1 MKNNKRMKKVKFLI
15 SILMFC
21 TFILMA
27 QQKKYVSYTV
37 KKGETMKSIAKDYD
51 VSTRDLLRLNP
62 DIRRK
67 PAENTVII
75 VPNKNYGKQIAKVEE
90 ANTKIY
96 IVKPKETLFGIS
108 NKHNITIE
116 ELKANNPGLE
126 NGLKIGMH
134 LKIPAASEIE
144 ENDLENYITHTVVK
158 DDTVYNLT
166 KKYTISEEDLFALNP
181 SLNEGLKLGMVLKI
195 KKNIDTSTINKEEVE
210 NDSELFVEKLNF
222 EKSINVA
229 IMLPYELNKY
239 SDSIPEKAL
248 TRGNSILNI
257 ATDFHMGAS
266 MAIDSLRSKGIAIN
280 VQYFDTQNSNYKL
293 QTIVNRNDFSE
304 TDVIIGPLFYAKA
317 HWLSKHVNVPVIAP
331 IYSKDQNSLSASNL
345 IKSDDV
351 SDTLLEEHLLTYMKE
366 NYKGENILIINDS
379 EAQSQ
384 SKLWRIVNHL
394 KSFDSIQNIT
404 VLKSDKGYIDN
415 AKFAGKLNENSANW
429 VLLISDEIVT
439 TAATVNNL
447 KVFMKEFDI
456 TLLTTNK
463 GKNFDKIDNSFL
475 GKLNFTYPTTDFVNM
490 QDKKVKSFYTN
501 YSSKN
506 FTLPSKYAIRGFDVT
521 YDTLLRLVSENSTEE
536 ALRAGKSSRISAVF
550 NYNKKLFGSFENN
563 GVYIIKFNKD
573 LSPVKVE

>member
-1 MKNNKRMKKVKFLI
+1 MKKIKFLI
-15 SILMFC
+15 SILAFC
-21 TFILMA
+21 AFTMVA

-37 KKGETMKSIAKDYD
+37 KKGETMKTIAKDYD

-62 DIRRK
+62 DIGRK
-67 PAENTVII
+67 PKENTVII
-75 VPNKNYGKQIAKVEE
+75 VPNKNYGKQISKVKETE
-90 ANTKIY
+90 IY
-96 IVKPKETLFGIS
+96 IVRPKETLFGIS

-116 ELKANNPGLE
+116 ELKEANPVLE

-134 LKIPAASEIE
+134 LKIPASKIE
-144 ENDLENYITHTVVK
+144 ENDSEKFILHTVIK

-166 KKYTISEEDLFALNP
+166 KKYEVSAESLYSLNP
-181 SLNEGLKLGMVLKI
+181 TLIDGLKLGMILKI
-195 KKNIDTSTINKEEVE
+195 KPIAIPNANEEGEVE
-210 NDSELFVEKLNF
+210 TEAENEKGLFVEALNF
-222 EKSINVA
+222 KKSINVA

-266 MAIDSLRSKGIAIN
+266 VAIDSLRSKGIAIN

-351 SDTLLEEHLLTYMKE
+351 SDTLLEEHLLNYMKE
-366 NYKGENILIINDS
+366 NYKGENILVINDS
-379 EAQSQ
+379 EEQSQ

-415 AKFAGKLNENSANW
+415 EKFAGKLIKNSANW
-429 VLLISDEIVT
+429 VFLISDEIVT
-439 TAATVNNL
+439 TAAAVNNL
-447 KVFMKEFDI
+447 KVFMEEFNI
-456 TLLTTNK
+456 TLFTTGK

-490 QDKKVKSFYTN
+490 QDLRVKNFYTKFR
-501 YSSKN
+501 SKN
-506 FTLPSKYAIRGFDVT
+506 FTLPSKYAVRGFDVT
-521 YDTLLRLVSENSTEE
+521 YDILLRLASEDGIED
-536 ALRAGKSSRISAVF
+536 ALRAGKSSRISAIF

-563 GVYIIKFNKD
+563 GVYIVQYNKE
-573 LSPVKVE
+573 LAPVIVE